1 MVEAEPEDEALRP
14 PPQEMES
21 ISAAPEEGERR
32 GRWALLVLASAPE
45 ERPPLRLQVVQRG
58 AAPRGLKR
66 RKLPWPVVRMAPV
79 LGLTCM
85 PTS

>member
-1 MVEAEPEDEALRP
+1 VVEAEPEDEALRP
-14 PPQEMES
+14 PPREMES

-45 ERPPLRLQVVQRG
+45 ERPPLRLQVAQRG

-66 RKLPWPVVRMAPV
+66 LRLPWPVVRMAPV
-79 LGLTCM
+79 LGLT
-85 PTS
+85 

>member
-14 PPQEMES
+14 PPREMES

-32 GRWALLVLASAPE
+32 GRWALLFLASAPE
-45 ERPPLRLQVVQRG
+45 ERPPLRLQVAQRG

-66 RKLPWPVVRMAPV
+66 LRLPWPVVRMAPV
-79 LGLTCM
+79 LGLT
-85 PTS
+85 